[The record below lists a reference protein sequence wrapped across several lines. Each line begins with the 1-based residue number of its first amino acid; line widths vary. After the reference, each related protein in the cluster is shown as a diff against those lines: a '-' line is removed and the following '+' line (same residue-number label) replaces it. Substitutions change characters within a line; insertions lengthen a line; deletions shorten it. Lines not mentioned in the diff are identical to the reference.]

1 MSALAVKFPCAG
13 RAKVGRRFFI
23 LLRAAALFLPAFSLQ
38 AAPSTI
44 TNLMQLARAVES
56 EPHLV
61 GSVHLTATVCAAS
74 RPELGVVA
82 VQDDSG
88 LEMLELGPQTQA
100 LAPGDRIEIQEP
112 HALLRRR
119 DLGVKISAVPVVDND
134 GVHSQTN
141 RSGTVWLEAGRHPL
155 ELDWFNQF
163 RDLDLEVTCAFGN
176 GAPEKISAASLWQA
190 VTDPSSGRTVFR
202 PGLRVNC
209 YEGFWNDVPDFEL
222 LPPVKTGVVTNFD
235 LQFRTQ
241 DEMVGLQFTGFFD
254 APHTGRYTFATASD
268 DGSLLFLGNPS
279 VPVTRRGT
287 APVPAPEPA
296 IIGQPL
302 SSLAMRRWVVVEGTV
317 RFVRPAGRGLELEL
331 RSERDSLE
339 VRMAD
344 AEGLNPAALLNER
357 VRVTGVGCGV
367 FNLDQRIILGQL
379 LAASGRELEMLG
391 TPPGATPLPLPLVTA
406 QQVQTLPLPDAR
418 RSLPVRLRGVVT
430 SVGPPYDYWLSI
442 QDETRGIFV
451 DIHALTNAAPVPGEF
466 WEIIG
471 HSGAGDFAPIVVA
484 DRGIRLGKGRLPEP
498 VHPAW
503 NELINGSLD
512 VQWVEFQGL
521 VTEVHSNTLSL
532 LLADGQIAV
541 QMEGHYESE
550 LKRFEKAVVRIRGVL
565 YAAWKTGTRELL
577 VGTILMRNASINVDT
592 PAPADPFDA
601 VVKTPRELLLF
612 DAQATAFRRVK
623 VRGQIIHASASRLFL
638 MEDGT
643 GLRVLP
649 AGPVKVHPGDR
660 VEAVG
665 YPEINPGGN
674 GSLLLREAL
683 VRQTGAAPLPPPRI
697 LSENNLTQAGLDST
711 RVRVEGKLLGW
722 HTEQGAPVLE
732 MQSGGHL
739 FLARLDASDNRSL
752 TLRAGSRL
760 ALDGVYVGQGRPP
773 RAGAEPASF
782 ELLLNSPADIHVLS
796 EPSWWTLQR
805 LLVLV
810 SVLLI
815 ILAFTA
821 IWITQLH
828 RLVEQRTAQLQ
839 HEIRQREY
847 VERQHALEAERSRI
861 ARDLHDDLG
870 SSLTEISVLASAGQR
885 PLPDENQVAA
895 LFQTIAAKARSLIA
909 ALDGIV
915 WAVDPEDNS
924 LQSLADYLSGYVEEF
939 FSHTPI
945 SCRFKVPLSFPPITV
960 EGRVR
965 HDLLMAVKETVN
977 NIARHAEATEAE
989 FRLTVS
995 DNTLEITI
1003 TDNGKGFAGDE
1014 HNGHGLKNL
1023 PARLKNAGGECT
1035 IASCVGGGT
1044 TVKIRLPL
1052 TLAKSSVAAG

>member
-1 MSALAVKFPCAG
+1 
-13 RAKVGRRFFI
+13 
-23 LLRAAALFLPAFSLQ
+23 
-38 AAPSTI
+38 
-44 TNLMQLARAVES
+44 
-56 EPHLV
+56 
-61 GSVHLTATVCAAS
+61 
-74 RPELGVVA
+74 
-82 VQDDSG
+82 
-88 LEMLELGPQTQA
+88 
-100 LAPGDRIEIQEP
+100 
-112 HALLRRR
+112 
-119 DLGVKISAVPVVDND
+119 
-134 GVHSQTN
+134 
-141 RSGTVWLEAGRHPL
+141 
-155 ELDWFNQF
+155 
-163 RDLDLEVTCAFGN
+163 
-176 GAPEKISAASLWQA
+176 
-190 VTDPSSGRTVFR
+190 
-202 PGLRVNC
+202 
-209 YEGFWNDVPDFEL
+209 
-222 LPPVKTGVVTNFD
+222 
-235 LQFRTQ
+235 
-241 DEMVGLQFTGFFD
+241 
-254 APHTGRYTFATASD
+254 
-268 DGSLLFLGNPS
+268 
-279 VPVTRRGT
+279 
-287 APVPAPEPA
+287 
-296 IIGQPL
+296 
-302 SSLAMRRWVVVEGTV
+302 
-317 RFVRPAGRGLELEL
+317 
-331 RSERDSLE
+331 
-339 VRMAD
+339 MAD

-565 YAAWKTGTRELL
+565 YAAWKT
-577 VGTILMRNASINVDT
+577 A
-592 PAPADPFDA
+592 
-601 VVKTPRELLLF
+601 PRELLLF

-870 SSLTEISVLASAGQR
+870 SSL
-885 PLPDENQVAA
+885 P
-895 LFQTIAAKARSLIA
+895 
-909 ALDGIV
+909 
-915 WAVDPEDNS
+915 
-924 LQSLADYLSGYVEEF
+924 
-939 FSHTPI
+939 
-945 SCRFKVPLSFPPITV
+945 
-960 EGRVR
+960 
-965 HDLLMAVKETVN
+965 
-977 NIARHAEATEAE
+977 
-989 FRLTVS
+989 
-995 DNTLEITI
+995 
-1003 TDNGKGFAGDE
+1003 
-1014 HNGHGLKNL
+1014 
-1023 PARLKNAGGECT
+1023 
-1035 IASCVGGGT
+1035 
-1044 TVKIRLPL
+1044 
-1052 TLAKSSVAAG
+1052 